1 MALSPPFLLFSGSSH
16 PQLGKEVAKWLGITL
31 GKMEITAFPDAE
43 IGVVIKDDVQGRD
56 VFVLQ
61 TIARRPNHYLME
73 LLILVDALKRASARS
88 ICALIPY
95 FGYARQDRRNGAAPI
110 TARLIANLLERAG
123 VTRVV
128 MLDLHAEQIEGFFDI
143 PLDHLLVYSEYI
155 RAVEKWNISNCV
167 VVAPDMGRLKL
178 VRFFAERIR
187 AGLAIVDKRRLDAE
201 HVEQDM
207 LIGTVKGKNVLL
219 LDDMISTGAT
229 LKLAAEVVKLA
240 GAENIFAIA
249 THGIF
254 AQTKALEESAI
265 EKVLVTDSIPLQKGF
280 SFFERL
286 QVVSVAP
293 LFGQAILSILAGEPV
308 SSSLH

>member
-16 PQLGKEVAKWLGITL
+16 PQLGKEVAKWLGIPL
-31 GKMEITAFPDAE
+31 GKVEIQAFPGAE

-95 FGYARQDRRNGAAPI
+95 FGYARQDRRDGIVPI
-110 TARLIANLLERAG
+110 TAKLVASLLERAG

-128 MLDLHAEQIEGFFDI
+128 TLDLHAEQIEGFFDI
-143 PLDHLLVYSEYI
+143 PLDHLLVYSEFI
-155 RAVEKWNISNCV
+155 RAVEKWGISDCV

-201 HVEQDM
+201 HVEQGM
-207 LIGTVKGKNVLL
+207 LIGIVKGKNVLL

-229 LKLAAEVVKLA
+229 LKLAAEVSRLA
-240 GAENIFAIA
+240 GAKNIFAVA

-265 EKVLVTDSIPLQKGF
+265 EKVLVTDSIPLQKEF
-280 SFFERL
+280 SLFERL
-286 QVVSVAP
+286 QVISVAP
-293 LFGQAILSILAGEPV
+293 LFGQAISSILAGESI